1 MCDVCCVFGLRTCG
15 VCGNSDG
22 ICLASMNEDFF
33 IPATREQVEKRL
45 AEGRYA
51 CDKEIMEEYIKTA
64 RKQAEMETTVCCE
77 SKADKGGLLM
87 PELTKQGYDNIID
100 RIVNRTVEPPK
111 TLTVQAL
118 NAWLNG
124 YAQCQL
130 EILDII
136 ETLRDTNGR

>member
-1 MCDVCCVFGLRTCG
+1 
-15 VCGNSDG
+15 
-22 ICLASMNEDFF
+22 
-33 IPATREQVEKRL
+33 
-45 AEGRYA
+45 
-51 CDKEIMEEYIKTA
+51 
-64 RKQAEMETTVCCE
+64 
-77 SKADKGGLLM
+77 M